1 MENNNSTFVRLYK
14 EMVVL
19 QPVERIVFA
28 TMWNGYEYCKN
39 NDKTYFKSIKDLV
52 KECNVSESTIKRTL
66 KNLRSMGLIICT
78 KVNKGANSKLANE
91 YELDYSLLNN
101 IYKNYCSNFEDN
113 QETEEMGKMSE
124 QTIPNVQNETSVSP
138 NLNQHN
144 IEEKRINKMSE
155 SNCID
160 GSIRNVPNKS
170 NFRDFENE
178 ATDLTDLSIESTN
191 PYFPSKEKVLNNEVA
206 SFQPKDEE
214 AQQKSWKF
222 DETHN
227 LFDKLRKTND
237 IVGVFQIKDEIQKQ
251 IALCPYSEQKQ
262 RITEQLEKFMN
273 GKRKYISRQLTDKPQ
288 NPIALKYDLYN
299 KWGIH
304 FKGELPQS
312 MKPSSQA
319 YQPSNTQ
326 NEDDKF
332 FNSLFERNEHEQR
345 LYDLR
350 EREKKARE
358 ARQTNQTIQ
367 VEDVYQF

>member
-1 MENNNSTFVRLYK
+1 MDMDKNESTFVRLYK

-66 KNLRSMGLIICT
+66 KNLRSMGLLICT

-101 IYKNYCSNFEDN
+101 IYKNYCSNFEEQ
-113 QETEEMGKMSE
+113 QETESTSKVSE
-124 QTIPNVQNETSVSP
+124 RTMPNVQNEIPVSSK
-138 NLNQHN
+138 LTQHN
-144 IEEKRINKMSE
+144 IEEKRTNKIID

-160 GSIRNVPNKS
+160 GSIRNITNNGEHEEK
-170 NFRDFENE
+170 
-178 ATDLTDLSIESTN
+178 DLTDLSIENSN
-191 PYFPSKEKVLNNEVA
+191 SYFPSKTKALDKVKVSPL
-206 SFQPKDEE
+206 SQFEE
-214 AQQKSWKF
+214 PQQNSWNF
-222 DETHN
+222 AETHT
-227 LFDKLRKTND
+227 LFDKLRSTND
-237 IVGVFQIKDEIQKQ
+237 IEGVFHIENEIQKQ
-251 IALCPYSEQKQ
+251 IALCPYSATKQK
-262 RITEQLEKFMN
+262 ISEQLEKFMS
-273 GKRKYISRQLTDKPQ
+273 GKRKYISKQLSSQPQ
-288 NPIALKYDLYN
+288 NPIALKYDLYK

-304 FKGELPQS
+304 FKGELPQN
-312 MKPSSQA
+312 MKPSLQSHR
-319 YQPSNTQ
+319 PSNTQ

-332 FNSLFERNEHEQR
+332 FNALFEPNEHEQR
-345 LYDLR
+345 LYDMA

-367 VEDVYQF
+367 IEDVYQF